1 MIVIDASAAVEW
13 LLHSSAGWRIEKR
26 IYAEPESLHA
36 PHVLDLE
43 VAQTFRRLVRD
54 RAVSAERAEEALSDL
69 LILRILRHPHSLL
82 LPRIWHLRHNLSA
95 YDAAYV
101 ALAENLDAALL
112 TRDSR
117 LAASS
122 GHAARIEVF

>member
-13 LLHSSAGWRIEKR
+13 LLHSSAGRRIEER
-26 IYAEPESLHA
+26 IYAGRESLHA

-43 VAQTFRRLVRD
+43 VAQTFRRLVREH
-54 RAVSAERAEEALSDL
+54 AISSERAGEALTDL
-69 LILRILRHPHSLL
+69 LLLRILRHPHSSL
-82 LPRIWHLRHNLSA
+82 LPRIWHHRHNLTA

-112 TRDSR
+112 TRDTR
-117 LAASS
+117 LAAAS
-122 GHAARIEVF
+122 GHAARVELF